1 MSVRPAN
8 AESHVYIKGT
18 MVSTLWYRP
27 STLHVSVVQA
37 FGLPNKENKILT
49 GTNVVYLTYDKTN
62 DQLVHVYAQ
71 PPPPPHSLESYSKGD
86 GCVVS

>member
-1 MSVRPAN
+1 
-8 AESHVYIKGT
+8 

-27 STLHVSVVQA
+27 STLHVSVVQS

-62 DQLVHVYAQ
+62 DQLVHAYAQ
-71 PPPPPHSLESYSKGD
+71 PQPPPPPPHSLESYWKGD
-86 GCVVS
+86 GGVVS